1 MSRIRILLA
10 DAFLFPGGGQEKVVL
25 QLLKLLDRNRF
36 EVYFATS
43 DYSKIPADI
52 PQDVS
57 IFRTGFNSKFDLNTC
72 FKIRSIVKHHK
83 IQVINV
89 HGFRAALLI
98 RLAYLF
104 NKRVKIVYTGQVNYE
119 QLKQFSKS
127 WSNRLSIIIGNFLD
141 AFATDSIVFVSDTNL
156 GVRSKQK
163 PKVDSNK
170 MKVIYNGVNSGDF
183 VLDETKKLESAKKII
198 VTLSALVKRKG
209 VDVLINA
216 IKILTEKGVDGFE
229 VRIGG
234 DGPEKGNLTNL
245 INSCRLGDK
254 ISLLGHVDK
263 QQLLAVADLFVLPT
277 YSEGLPLSLIE
288 AGLFNVPVI
297 ASAVDGIPEIIRHK
311 QNGLLVNAGSAEE
324 LAASIQLLLQ
334 DQSMACKLACALKKD
349 AHAKFS
355 EKIMVEKYTT
365 LFENQ
370 MIS

>member
-25 QLLKLLDRNRF
+25 QLLKLLDRNKF
-36 EVYFATS
+36 EVYFATGNN
-43 DYSKIPADI
+43 SKIPGDI

-57 IFRTGFNSKFDLNTC
+57 IFRAGFNSKFDLKTC
-72 FKIRSIVKHHK
+72 IKIRSIVKQHK

-98 RLAYLF
+98 RLAYLVS
-104 NKRVKIVYTGQVNYE
+104 KKVKIVYTGQVNYE

-141 AFATDSIVFVSDTNL
+141 SFATDSIVFVSDTNL
-156 GVRSKQK
+156 ALRSKQK
-163 PKVDSNK
+163 PNIDSNRLT
-170 MKVIYNGVNSGDF
+170 VIYNGVNSGDF
-183 VLDETKKLESAKKII
+183 VLNKAKKFESSKKII

-209 VDVLINA
+209 VDLLINA
-216 IKILTEKGVDGFE
+216 IKILTEKGVNDFE
-229 VRIGG
+229 LRIGG
-234 DGPEKGNLTNL
+234 EGPEKENL
-245 INSCRLGDK
+245 ISLVNNYGLGDK
-254 ISLLGHVDK
+254 ISLLGYVDK

-334 DQSMACKLACALKKD
+334 DQSMACKLAAALKRD
-349 AHAKFS
+349 THAKFS

-370 MIS
+370 VIS